1 MKQILLSFSSST
13 ATRSGI
19 GTVIIKSVVTQNAT
33 VTVQAGRKRKDTER
47 GGTERKKRGAT
58 NPHAGK

>member
-1 MKQILLSFSSST
+1 M
-13 ATRSGI
+13 
-19 GTVIIKSVVTQNAT
+19 IIKSVVTQNAT